1 MRRGDMALIDR
12 EPVLSVLLLLPS
24 EQGKELFLFFIFYFF
39 YLCFVLKLVIKN

>member
-24 EQGKELFLFFIFYFF
+24 EQGKEPLLFFIFYFLF
-39 YLCFVLKLVIKN
+39 F